1 MKLKLTNKKE
11 THILQDIL
19 FVSTLLQ
26 LFNNN
31 SKVTKFAKY
40 QLLVDKKSL
49 DAARLCTT

>member
-31 SKVTKFAKY
+31 SKVTKFAN
-40 QLLVDKKSL
+40 QLLVDKKYL